1 MLILIC
7 VFICLFISTLSSKWI
22 SFLIIL
28 LFLGGMIVLFV
39 YICTLIS
46 RIKTSVQNLGN
57 RVRVRILVT
66 LILRSLFIINY
77 WDSITVIKNLY
88 LSIIY
93 RNSNFLLMI
102 LIITYL
108 LLVLVTRIK
117 LCQKF
122 KGGIKSKIYD

>member
-1 MLILIC
+1 
-7 VFICLFISTLSSKWI
+7 
-22 SFLIIL
+22 
-28 LFLGGMIVLFV
+28 MIVLFV

-57 RVRVRILVT
+57 RVRIRILVT

-88 LSIIY
+88 LSVIY

>member
-1 MLILIC
+1 M
-7 VFICLFISTLSSKWI
+7 

-28 LFLGGMIVLFV
+28 LFLGGIIVLFV
-39 YICTLIS
+39 YVCTLIS

-57 RVRVRILVT
+57 IVSMSILIT
-66 LILRSLFIINY
+66 FMLRSLFIINY
-77 WDSITVIKNLY
+77 WDSVPVMKNLY
-88 LSIIY
+88 LSIMY

-102 LIITYL
+102 LIIIYL
-108 LLVLVTRIK
+108 LLVLVTSIK